1 MSEALSEPG
10 YPTLSTSPWSAFA
23 TNWAFFQA
31 ELLSVLL
38 GCAYSLSPVPMVE
51 LLRQNAWPSPARNHL
66 LLLWAILLG
75 VVSLL
80 VAGATKRFGL
90 APVGRVARLLL
101 PLIPLAFL
109 PMLLATDQWFHAQ
122 LNYLVIL
129 GIFGFVTQACVAQ
142 ALYASRDALAWSGRI
157 AHHLHT
163 RAPWLPLASV
173 VAGAVFYT
181 GYTGYLTVLNHHRWG
196 TGAFDLGIFDNVI
209 YNTIKGYPYR
219 TTIMFPDGA
228 QNFLLSH
235 TPYLMCAFL
244 PIYALFPTP
253 ETLLWIQATLIGSG
267 GIVLFFFARTQLAAG
282 YAAALSLLYFL
293 FAPTHGAQF
302 YDFHWLTGASPF
314 LFFLFYAIARNTTWM
329 IGLSAVL
336 VLLLREDLAPGLALL
351 GVILLLGDIR
361 PKVGLFLAVGSGAWF
376 AINKFLIMPSFGTWW
391 FANLYDH
398 LTTPT
403 EKGYGS
409 VIKTFV
415 TNPLF
420 AFPTLLNEGRLIY
433 MLHLLVPLALIP
445 VRSIKLAMILLPGA
459 LFTVLTNAGAN
470 YSIRYQYSAHYAA
483 YLFAAVVIYLRNVL
497 AQQSSP
503 EKSRIG
509 ALSTYAGLALCMVC
523 HSTTYGVVLKPSSF
537 VGGAFPIA
545 FSLTKA
551 EREQLRAFNELEA
564 LIPREATVTTT
575 TKDSPHLSNRLNI
588 YAFSHSHHKSE
599 YLFINPTSFGM
610 GSTNQDILQALEGDE
625 YGLVKKVG
633 DMTLWKRGHS
643 SPETKAELARLKRR
657 LGASSRRR
665 R

>member
-1 MSEALSEPG
+1 
-10 YPTLSTSPWSAFA
+10 
-23 TNWAFFQA
+23 
-31 ELLSVLL
+31 
-38 GCAYSLSPVPMVE
+38 MVE

-66 LLLWAILLG
+66 LLLWVGLL
-75 VVSLL
+75 VLVSLL
-80 VAGATKRFGL
+80 VAEATRRFGL
-90 APVGRVARLLL
+90 RAVGRVARLML
-101 PLIPLAFL
+101 PIIPLAFL
-109 PMLLATDQWFHAQ
+109 PLLLATDQWFHAQ
-122 LNYLVIL
+122 LNYLVLL
-129 GIFGFVTQACVAQ
+129 GLFGFLTQACVAQ
-142 ALYASRDALAWSGRI
+142 ALSEAPGALAWAQRV
-157 AHHLHT
+157 ADKLHA

-173 VAGAVFYT
+173 IAGAVFYM

-209 YNTIKGYPYR
+209 YNTLKGYPYR

-228 QNFLLSH
+228 QSFLLSH
-235 TPYLMCAFL
+235 TPYLMYAVL
-244 PIYALFPTP
+244 PVYALHPVP
-253 ETLLWIQATLIGSG
+253 ETLLWLQATLLASG

-282 YAAALSLLYFL
+282 YAAALALLYFL
-293 FAPTHGAQF
+293 FAPMHGAQF
-302 YDFHWLTGASPF
+302 YDFHWLTIATPF
-314 LFFLFYAIARNTTWM
+314 LLFLFYAIARNTLWM
-329 IGLSAVL
+329 IGLGTFL
-336 VLLLREDLAPGLALL
+336 VLALREDLAPGLALL
-351 GVILLLGDIR
+351 GVILLLGNIR

-376 AINKFLIMPSFGTWW
+376 AINKFLIMPSFGNWW

-409 VIKTFV
+409 VIKTLV

-420 AFPTLLNEGRLIY
+420 AIPTLFNEGRITYL
-433 MLHLLVPLALIP
+433 LHLLVPLALIP
-445 VRSIKLAMILLPGA
+445 IRRVKLAMILIPGA

-470 YSIRYQYSAHYAA
+470 YSIRYQYSSHYAA
-483 YLFAAVVIYLRNVL
+483 YLFAAVAIYFRDISTNHP
-497 AQQSSP
+497 SP
-503 EKSRIG
+503 EKARVS

-545 FSLTKA
+545 FSLTKE
-551 EREQLRAFNELEA
+551 ERAHFQAFNELEA
-564 LIPREATVTTT
+564 RIPREATVTCT

-610 GSTNQDILQALEGDE
+610 GSTNQDILAALDGDE

-633 DMTLWKRGHS
+633 EMTLWKRGYS
-643 SPETKAELARLKRR
+643 SPETKAELAHLKRR
-657 LGASSRRR
+657 LGASGRRR